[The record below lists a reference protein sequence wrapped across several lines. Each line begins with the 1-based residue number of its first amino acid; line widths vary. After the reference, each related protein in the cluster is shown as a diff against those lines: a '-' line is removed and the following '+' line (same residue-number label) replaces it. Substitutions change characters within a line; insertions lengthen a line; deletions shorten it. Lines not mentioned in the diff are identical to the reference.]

1 MKRIFII
8 FGILTVLAFGSDAAT
23 YKVEDIPNV
32 HVNDSTKFITNPDG
46 ILTQSAQAE
55 GDDLLSRLMRET
67 TAELVAVVVDDI
79 DPDKEIDD
87 FATELFRAWGL
98 GKKDTDNGGLLLIV
112 KDRRQYVFR
121 TGAGIEGLIPDGLA
135 GSIMRQEMQPRF
147 RDEDYD
153 GGTIAA
159 LDKFAT
165 ILSDPVAAEEIRSEY
180 ENNQESDDE
189 VGAILFD
196 IYFTICVFITI
207 ALGIT
212 LIRTAVKLR
221 GKKRYDKYVAIDK
234 LYPTTLFCSF
244 ACLGMPLLILLPLLL
259 WRRQLRRGRHNCP
272 DCGSPM
278 KLVDEVHDNDYLT
291 RAQDI
296 EEQIGAVDYDVWVC
310 PKDGET
316 EIIPYISRS
325 SAFTECP
332 VCHAKTLRVVSD
344 RTVRH
349 PSTTSTG
356 LRVVTKRC
364 VNCGHEDDNTIILPK
379 ESIAPAIIAGA
390 IVGSSGSGHSS
401 GGFGGGS
408 FGGGFTAGG
417 GASGGW

>member
-1 MKRIFII
+1 MKKIFII
-8 FGILTVLAFGSDAAT
+8 FGILAALTFGIDAAT
-23 YKVEDIPNV
+23 YKVEEIPNV
-32 HVNDSTKFITNPDG
+32 HVSDSTKFVTNPDG
-46 ILTQSAQAE
+46 ILSQSAQAE
-55 GDDLLSRLMRET
+55 GDDLLRRLMRET
-67 TAELVAVVVDDI
+67 TAEIVAVAVDDI

-153 GGTIAA
+153 GGTLAA
-159 LDKFAT
+159 LDKFSA

-180 ENNQESDDE
+180 ANNEESGDDIDT
-189 VGAILFD
+189 ILFE
-196 IYFTICVFITI
+196 IYLTICIFITVVL
-207 ALGIT
+207 AFVFVL
-212 LIRTAVKLR
+212 TAINVR

-234 LYPTTLFCSF
+234 LYPATLFCSF
-244 ACLGMPLLILLPLLL
+244 ACLGMPLLILLPLLI

-310 PKDGET
+310 PNDGET
-316 EIIPYISRS
+316 EIIPYISRL
-325 SAFTECP
+325 SAFMECP
-332 VCHAKTLRVVSD
+332 VCHAKTMRVVSD
-344 RTVRH
+344 RIARR
-349 PSTTSTG
+349 PTTASTG
-356 LRVVTKRC
+356 LRVITKRC
-364 VNCGHEDDNTIILPK
+364 LNCGHEDDETKILPK
-379 ESIAPAIIAGA
+379 ESIAPAIVAGA
-390 IVGSSGSGHSS
+390 ITGSNGSGHSS